1 MGNVKDATLL
11 HHVCIILLLLW
22 FLNSFDC
29 CHPVAYFLSLVYLY
43 FVHEEYVIRLRKRLK
58 FEAKIESNQR
68 MVFSDSETVK
78 WLNHAIEKIWPVCLE
93 EIVSQKILLPMVP
106 WFLHKYKPWT
116 VKDAEIQHLHL
127 GRSPPVFTEMRVL
140 QQSNGD
146 DDLVLEL
153 GVNFVSADDM
163 SAILGVK
170 LRKLL
175 GFGMWAKSHLLDMKI
190 EGKVLVGFKFLP
202 CWPFIGRLH
211 VCFAGPPYSQITV
224 KPIFTHGIN
233 VSEFPGIAGWID
245 NLMALVFEQTLVEP
259 NMLVVD
265 VKKFCSP
272 QPENWFFV
280 DAKEPIAHATVEILE
295 AADMKPADL
304 NADPFVKGRL
314 GPYRFRTKTQKKTLA
329 PKWHEEFKI
338 PICTWES
345 PNILVIE
352 VVDKDFFSN
361 DTMGDCCL
369 SINEIRDGRRH
380 EMWLPLKNI
389 KWGRLHLAV
398 TVSECNKKP
407 AEYSHDLQL
416 FEDELNF
423 AKKRSLL
430 RSSNI
435 LPKVDDDQCEAM
447 DNKRK
452 PRNRFRIR
460 GHDEQALGDGHN
472 STRKLVEARALI
484 HPTNIWKLIK
494 SHRRCRH

>member
-1 MGNVKDATLL
+1 MGSVKDATLL

-22 FLNSFDC
+22 FLNSFNC

-43 FVHEEYVIRLRKRLK
+43 FVHEEYVIRLRKKLK

-68 MVFSDSETVK
+68 RVFSDSETVT
-78 WLNHAIEKIWPVCLE
+78 WLNHAVEKIWPVCLE
-93 EIVSQKILLPMVP
+93 QIVSQKILLPMVP

-127 GRSPPVFTEMRVL
+127 GRSPPVFTQMRVL
-140 QQSNGD
+140 QNIIANQ
-146 DDLVLEL
+146 LQVLEF
-153 GVNFVSADDM
+153 GVNFLSADDM

-175 GFGMWAKSHLLDMKI
+175 GFGMWAKSHLLDMQI

-211 VCFAGPPYSQITV
+211 VCFAGPPYSQLAV
-224 KPIFTHGIN
+224 KPIYTHGLD
-233 VSEFPGIAGWID
+233 VSEVPGIAGWID

-265 VKKFCSP
+265 VKRFSSP
-272 QPENWFFV
+272 RPENWFFV

-304 NADPFVKGRL
+304 NGSADPFVKGRI

-352 VVDKDFFSN
+352 VVDKDFFYN
-361 DTMGDCCL
+361 DTMGDCSV

-389 KWGRLHLAV
+389 TWGRLRLAV
-398 TVSECNKKP
+398 TVSECNKKH
-407 AEYSHDLQL
+407 AEYSYDLQH
-416 FEDELNF
+416 FDDEFNYN
-423 AKKRSLL
+423 KKPSLL

-435 LPKVDDDQCEAM
+435 LPKVDYECEAM
-447 DNKRK
+447 DTKRK
-452 PRNRFRIR
+452 TRNRFRIHR
-460 GHDEQALGDGHN
+460 RDEQAPGNGHN
-472 STRKLVEARALI
+472 STRRLVKGLKDWLSVPQNAR
-484 HPTNIWKLIK
+484 
-494 SHRRCRH
+494 